1 MMSTDRNET
10 ERHPAWVSSVAGGTA
25 GFCARAIVSPFD
37 VVKIRLQ
44 LQVEPVA
51 SHVSSKYRGVW
62 HCVQTIAKEEGLKAF
77 WKGHTASQAM
87 TISYCAV
94 QFPMYEQL
102 LPIVRQYTSS
112 DSTCHA
118 GQTPTFSLIV
128 VTIRADVAQFS
139 AGAGA
144 GLTASLCTYPFD
156 IARTRLAAQGTHT
169 LDQSTAHSIASM
181 WQAGGVRSLYRGFGI
196 TAAAI
201 VPYGGLHFAV
211 YSRVQRW
218 LVHTRLSQ
226 RERKAVA
233 GLASGV
239 VGKAVLH
246 PLDVLKKRLQVWEFV
261 EARRPFGQHSGSQTL
276 QGCFRS
282 ILAKEG
288 VPGLYKGLVP
298 ALVKA
303 APGTMVTFLV
313 YDAVSKGLSQATQP
327 TNLE

>member
-112 DSTCHA
+112 DN
-118 GQTPTFSLIV
+118 
-128 VTIRADVAQFS
+128 VAQFS